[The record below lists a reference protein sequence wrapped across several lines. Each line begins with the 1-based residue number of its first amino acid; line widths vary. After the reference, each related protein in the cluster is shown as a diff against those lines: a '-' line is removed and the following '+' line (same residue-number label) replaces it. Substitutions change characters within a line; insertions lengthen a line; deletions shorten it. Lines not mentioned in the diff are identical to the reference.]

1 MDGKVLESEVGGN
14 VAAVSGDSDIDQLLR
29 ARGEIDSALKRHRA
43 QFAVLFTDIV
53 GSTSFFERYG
63 DTAGLLMLRRHDDQV
78 MPAIEEGGGTVVKT
92 IGDAVLAT
100 FASAKAAADTA
111 IKIQQRLEAFNHGR
125 PAEEQIYVRVGI
137 NYGAGF
143 LKEGDIFGDV
153 VNVAARFVKNCAAA
167 QILVSGT
174 VYDALKTEPTI
185 TCQKLG
191 TANFH
196 GKAAPEEMYE
206 VLWTSVENYTRIR
219 TVLDAGQGGAT
230 GRNTLGRYELLEELG
245 RGAMGVVYKAFDPAV
260 SRIVALKTVRL
271 DITGRDREE
280 LIRRLRQ
287 EAQAAGRLEH
297 PNIVTIFDAGE
308 ADGLFYLTMQ
318 FVKGQ
323 TLGELIAQ
331 RKLLPVK
338 EVLAMIE
345 QLCDGLHYAHERG
358 IVHRDLKPS
367 NIITSAEGTQK
378 IVDFG
383 VAKIVEAGTTRAGVV
398 IGTPSYMSPE
408 QAQGGRV
415 DRRSDI
421 FSLGAIFYEL
431 LTGEKPFPGNTPTAI
446 IYKIIHEDP
455 IPPRAIEPTV
465 DPRLESVV
473 RKVLAKS
480 PFERFQTC
488 REFQEAL
495 RASATKTAPRPEMVE
510 VREPEAK
517 PAQPVPTTTPAVRVP
532 RPGPTSRWPLAVA
545 LGTLV
550 AVGLALAA
558 WQQGWI
564 SQLHRFIFHPT
575 EAGAVEAT
583 PAQATTPTQP
593 PQVQTAGTQS
603 PGAVSEAGSEAAK
616 ETDTAL
622 EPTVQQPVAQR
633 PSTEQAAPTQPPPT
647 KASAPPEVKETP
659 VQLPAP
665 KPRRTLTPAQQQQI
679 RSWFRQ
685 AEQYIS
691 RGQYD
696 EAAFALRQVLQ
707 IDPENLKAKEALLR
721 VRKELRRGEGSG
733 SQ

>member
-1 MDGKVLESEVGGN
+1 MDGEPLESKAAGN
-14 VAAVSGDSDIDQLLR
+14 VAEVSGDSDIDQLLR
-29 ARGEIDSALKRHRA
+29 ARGEIDTALKRHRA

-100 FASAKAAADTA
+100 FTSAKTAAETA
-111 IKIQQRLEAFNHGR
+111 VKIQQRLNAFNEGR

-137 NYGAGF
+137 NYGTGF

-167 QILVSGT
+167 QILISRS
-174 VYDALKTEPTI
+174 VYDALKTEATI

-191 TANFH
+191 TASFH

-206 VLWTSVENYTRIR
+206 VLWTSAENYTRIR
-219 TVLDAGQGGAT
+219 ALLDAGKGGAA
-230 GRNTLGRYELLEELG
+230 GRNTLGRYQLLEELG

-260 SRIVALKTVRL
+260 GRVVALKTVRL
-271 DITGRDREE
+271 DITGPDREE

-297 PNIVTIFDAGE
+297 PNIVTIYDAGE

-338 EVLAMIE
+338 EVLTLIE
-345 QLCDGLHYAHERG
+345 QLCEGLHYAHERG

-367 NIITSAEGTQK
+367 NIITTADGVQK
-378 IVDFG
+378 VVDFG
-383 VAKIVEAGTTRAGVV
+383 VAKIVEAGTTRAGMVV
-398 IGTPSYMSPE
+398 GTPSYMSPE

-465 DPRLESVV
+465 DPRLEAAV
-473 RKVLAKS
+473 RKALAKS

-495 RASATKTAPRPEMVE
+495 RAASTKTAPRPETIA
-510 VREPEAK
+510 VRQAEAK
-517 PAQPVPTTTPAVRVP
+517 PGQPALATTPAPARP
-532 RPGPTSRWPLAVA
+532 RPTPTSRGPLALA
-545 LGTLV
+545 LGLLV
-550 AVGLALAA
+550 VAGLALAA
-558 WQQGWI
+558 WQQGWL
-564 SQLHRFIFHPT
+564 SELPSLLYPDEPRT
-575 EAGAVEAT
+575 VDSV
-583 PAQATTPTQP
+583 PTQIPTTSQP
-593 PQVQTAGTQS
+593 PPPAVQTAGPQS
-603 PGAVSEAGSEAAK
+603 ATETGQATSEPAS
-616 ETDTAL
+616 
-622 EPTVQQPVAQR
+622 QQPSV
-633 PSTEQAAPTQPPPT
+633 EQAKPAEPPATTAGIAPETKEPPVRR
-647 KASAPPEVKETP
+647 PP
-659 VQLPAP
+659 A
-665 KPRRTLTPAQQQQI
+665 KPRPTLTAAQQQQI

-691 RGQYD
+691 RGQYN
-696 EAAFALRQVLQ
+696 EAAFALKQVLQ
-707 IDPENLKAKEALLR
+707 IDPDNQKAKAALIK
-721 VRKELRRGEGSG
+721 VRRELQRAEGPG
-733 SQ
+733 N

>member
-1 MDGKVLESEVGGN
+1 LESKAAGN
-14 VAAVSGDSDIDQLLR
+14 VAEVGGDSDIDQLLR
-29 ARGEIDSALKRHRA
+29 ARGEIDTALKRHRA

-100 FASAKAAADTA
+100 FTSAKTAAETA
-111 IKIQQRLEAFNHGR
+111 VKIQQRLNSFNEGR

-167 QILVSGT
+167 QILISRT
-174 VYDALKTEPTI
+174 VYEALKTEPTI

-191 TANFH
+191 TASFH
-196 GKAAPEEMYE
+196 GKAGPEEMYE
-206 VLWTSVENYTRIR
+206 VLWTSSENYTRIR
-219 TVLDAGQGGAT
+219 AVLEAGKGGAT
-230 GRNTLGRYELLEELG
+230 GRNTLGRYQLLEELG

-260 SRIVALKTVRL
+260 GRIVALKTVRL
-271 DITGRDREE
+271 DITGSDRDE

-297 PNIVTIFDAGE
+297 PNVVTIHDAGE

-318 FVKGQ
+318 FVKGE

-338 EVLAMIE
+338 DVLTMIE
-345 QLCDGLHYAHERG
+345 QLCEGLHYAHERG

-367 NIITSAEGTQK
+367 NIILTAEGIQK

-383 VAKIVEAGTTRAGVV
+383 VAKIVEAGTTRAGMVV
-398 IGTPSYMSPE
+398 GTPSYMSPE

-446 IYKIIHEDP
+446 IYKIIHENP

-465 DPRLESVV
+465 DPKLEAVA
-473 RKVLAKS
+473 RKALAKS
-480 PFERFQTC
+480 PFERFQSC

-495 RASATKTAPRPEMVE
+495 RAAGTKTAPRPETME
-510 VREPEAK
+510 IQQAEAK
-517 PAQPVPTTTPAVRVP
+517 PAQPVPATTPAPP
-532 RPGPTSRWPLAVA
+532 RPRRAATSRRPMAFV
-545 LGTLV
+545 LGLLV
-550 AVGLALAA
+550 AAGLALAA

-564 SQLHRFIFHPT
+564 SQLHGLFHPD
-575 EAGAVEAT
+575 EPAAVDASPT
-583 PAQATTPTQP
+583 QTPTTSQP
-593 PQVQTAGTQS
+593 PPAVVQTAGPQS
-603 PGAVSEAGSEAAK
+603 AAEGGEAGSETANKA
-616 ETDTAL
+616 ETVAPQ
-622 EPTVQQPVAQR
+622 PTSQQP
-633 PSTEQAAPTQPPPT
+633 STQQAKPAEPPPT
-647 KASAPPEVKETP
+647 TASSAAETKEPVVRTPP
-659 VQLPAP
+659 P
-665 KPRRTLTPAQQQQI
+665 KPRPTLTPTQQQQI
-679 RSWFRQ
+679 SSWFRQ

-691 RGQYD
+691 RGQYN
-696 EAAFALRQVLQ
+696 EAAFALKQVLQ
-707 IDPENLKAKEALLR
+707 IDPNNQKAKTALIK
-721 VRKELRRGEGSG
+721 VRRELRRSEGPG
-733 SQ
+733 N